1 MRVEINGRA
10 ADAERLAYPAV
21 TNYGH
26 YTAMQVKNGA
36 TKGLQ
41 LHLDRL
47 RTASEELFG
56 TGIDPDTVRDRMR
69 HALEGAGTSDASVRV
84 SVFRPEDD
92 GELSI
97 LVAVRPPVGPS
108 TRPQRLMSVPYQR
121 PLAHLKHAGSFGQI
135 YYGRRANARGF
146 DDALLTGPDG
156 VISEAAISNIAFCLG
171 DTVIWPAAPSLAGTA
186 MQLLEPRLPGAGV
199 PTRRLPVRLADH
211 PSWTGAFVTNSRGV
225 APVDRIDDLD
235 VPVNVTLMKSVTEVY
250 EAIPFDQI

>member
-1 MRVEINGRA
+1 MRVEINGQPA
-10 ADAERLAYPAV
+10 GAEQLAYPAV

-26 YTAMQVKNGA
+26 YTAMQVRNGA

-41 LHLDRL
+41 LHLARL
-47 RTASEELFG
+47 QKASEELFD
-56 TGIDPDTVRDRMR
+56 TGIDPDAVRDHIR
-69 HALEGAGTSDASVRV
+69 HALDSAGTADASVRI
-84 SVFRPEDD
+84 SAFRPEDD

-108 TRPQRLMSVPYQR
+108 ARPQRLMAVPYQR
-121 PLAHLKHAGSFGQI
+121 PLPHLKHAGSFGQI
-135 YYGRRANARGF
+135 YYGRRANDRGF

-156 VISEAAISNIAFCLG
+156 VVSEAAVSNIAFCVG

-186 MQLLEPRLPGAGV
+186 MQLLEPRLPEAGV

-211 PSWTGAFVTNSRGV
+211 PSWTGAFVSNSRGV
-225 APVDRIDDLD
+225 APVDRIDNLE
-235 VPVNVTLMKSVTEVY
+235 VPVDVTLMKSVTEVY